1 MSGADWASAVMNAAA
16 IGAQPSTDASTTLL
30 VLRAVQVAWARHSAD
45 FTGPTGEAASTTAS
59 QLAQRFFNDSDP
71 RVAEAALG
79 LACEMGRP
87 EAVPAAMKRLTEA
100 SDRADALRWATM
112 LRTVPIGWTEEL
124 RTAYW
129 RWLEST
135 NDSAGGFSLR
145 GFIDQVRSDAEKHV
159 HRPEAAPAG
168 QESKSDGSNPP
179 GVAQTG
185 RTQAALSTPAPRT
198 TSAQNHSWT
207 VAELSVAEPSDTA
220 PNRAHGAQLFHEA
233 MCIQCHRVGGQGG
246 ANGPDLTGVGSRF
259 ARGDLL
265 RAILEPNAAVSD
277 QWRDTAVT
285 LKDGSMVVG
294 RIVASDK
301 ESLTI
306 STNPLGPDRERVER
320 AEIAHSEQIT
330 TSSMPQGMLNSRT
343 RQEVLDLVGYLESA
357 GSTAGRGG

>member
-1 MSGADWASAVMNAAA
+1 
-16 IGAQPSTDASTTLL
+16 
-30 VLRAVQVAWARHSAD
+30 
-45 FTGPTGEAASTTAS
+45 
-59 QLAQRFFNDSDP
+59 
-71 RVAEAALG
+71 
-79 LACEMGRP
+79 MGQP

-112 LRTVPIGWTEEL
+112 LRTVPNGWTEEL

-145 GFIDQVRSDAEKHV
+145 GFIDQVKSDAEKYV
-159 HRPEAAPAG
+159 HRPAAATAAGAAPTTR
-168 QESKSDGSNPP
+168 
-179 GVAQTG
+179 AQT
-185 RTQAALSTPAPRT
+185 TLSASATHT
-198 TSAQNHSWT
+198 TSAQSHSWT
-207 VAELSVAEPSDTA
+207 VAELSTAHPGDTA
-220 PNRAHGAQLFHEA
+220 PDRMRGAQLFSEA
-233 MCIQCHRVGGQGG
+233 MCVQCHRIGGQGG

-277 QWRDTAVT
+277 QWRDTAIT

-294 RIVASDK
+294 RIIASDK
-301 ESLTI
+301 ESLTL

-320 AEIAHSEQIT
+320 AEITNSEQIT
-330 TSSMPQGMLNSRT
+330 TSSMPQGMLDTRT
-343 RQEVLDLVGYLESA
+343 RQEILDLLGYLETA